1 MFRMSGTHAEMRR
14 NLYKQLRGGV
24 ASALAWGVAE
34 RTARSVMRRQRA
46 RQQWKQELEAWEYEG
61 GALSH

>member
-1 MFRMSGTHAEMRR
+1 MRR